1 MRTLNLQKLVHAVVV
16 SEQCSLV
23 AASKK
28 LHITQSALT
37 RSIQSLEAE
46 LGVKIFNRIPSGVEL
61 TGEGKMVLERARDIL
76 DQTQSLYR
84 DTLTLSSGSR
94 SIVSFGIDPIL
105 TEIIAPKLL
114 EQVVGEAQL
123 MQVQL
128 KIESRNTLLS
138 LLQEEVIDFFV
149 SDINDFTP
157 IDKKEIVIEELMT
170 ARGSLYVRKGH
181 PLAALGA
188 VDAEAL
194 FAYPVVSPSN
204 VHEKKWDP
212 FDWQNL
218 HPGKNDRKQQ
228 VICPDALSLRHVI
241 YHTDAIWATLDA
253 IVVDDLGRG
262 KLVRLDYQAKDQ
274 NDMRHIG
281 LVMLQESTPSLHT
294 KRLIQQVKALLN
306 ASLGDPM
313 TLRPSSGAH

>member
-1 MRTLNLQKLVHAVVV
+1 MRTLNLQKLFHATVVA
-16 SEQCSLV
+16 EECSLV

-61 TGEGKMVLERARDIL
+61 TGEGKMVLERAREIL

-114 EQVVGEAQL
+114 EQIVSESQL

-149 SDINDFTP
+149 SDINEFKP
-157 IDKKEIVIEELMT
+157 IDKKEIYIEEVMT

-181 PLAALGA
+181 PLEKQDA
-188 VDAEAL
+188 VDAETL
-194 FAYPVVSPSN
+194 FTYPVVSPSN

-241 YHTDAIWATLDA
+241 YNTDAIWASLDA
-253 IVVDDLGRG
+253 IVAEDLKQG
-262 KLVRLDYQAKDQ
+262 KLVRLNYQVSDQ
-274 NDMRHIG
+274 SDVRHIG
-281 LVMLQESTPSLHT
+281 LVMLQKTTPSLHT
-294 KRLIQQVKALLN
+294 KHLIQQVKNLLN
-306 ASLGDPM
+306 TTLGGGI
-313 TLRPSSGAH
+313 SSAR